1 MGRFICI
8 TRKDIEMKF
17 DYKALAE
24 LIALA
29 EVKKQSPTLA
39 KLYAVFMKR
48 GISMSETFEMLAEI
62 VGLINELEEEEKNG

>member
-1 MGRFICI
+1 
-8 TRKDIEMKF
+8 MKI

-29 EVKKQSPTLA
+29 EVKKKSPTLA

-48 GISMSETFEMLAEI
+48 GISMSETFKMLTEI
-62 VGLINELEEEEKNG
+62 IELIDELEGEENG